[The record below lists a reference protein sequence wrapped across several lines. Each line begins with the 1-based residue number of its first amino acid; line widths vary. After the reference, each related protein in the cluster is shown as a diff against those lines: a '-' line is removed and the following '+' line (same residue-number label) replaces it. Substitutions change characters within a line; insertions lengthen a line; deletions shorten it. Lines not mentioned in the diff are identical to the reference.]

1 LGTTRMTGRGAPSPW
16 LTASRHGAKHGNF
29 MVQQGAQTRLSV
41 DSVVAGMFLHPQ
53 ESARLLAAQHLWR
66 YKIIMS
72 IDSTRKSTKGRPSV
86 DSEAVNVRMERP
98 QLTRLDDWRRRQ
110 VDMPSR
116 PEAIRRLIDLG
127 LAAKRPEPE
136 GGSPI

>member
-1 LGTTRMTGRGAPSPW
+1 
-16 LTASRHGAKHGNF
+16 

-72 IDSTRKSTKGRPSV
+72 IDSARKSTKGRPSV